1 MQQSGQDR
9 QGLEQLQKEEP
20 IKNLKNKC
28 FFLNQLN
35 RYTDNIQ
42 LNCTKKDAAFVFLG
56 VLPFI
61 PASLYI
67 FKIIKNIKI
76 NLTGIRYWNPAR
88 VKQEIKNYYGL
99 EVI

>member
-1 MQQSGQDR
+1 MQQYGQNG
-9 QGLEQLQKEEP
+9 QGLEQLQIEEP

-42 LNCTKKDAAFVFLG
+42 LNCTKKDAALVLLG

-61 PASLYI
+61 PASLYLVKI
-67 FKIIKNIKI
+67 FKNIKI
-76 NLTGIRYWNPAR
+76 NRTGIRYWNPAR
-88 VKQEIKNYYGL
+88 VNQEIKNYYGV
-99 EVI
+99 EVL